1 MTGKEWKGK
10 NSVEREGKSEIVEN
24 CSRGTDKE
32 GTRKR
37 KSK

>member
-24 CSRGTDKE
+24 CITGKDKK
-32 GTRKR
+32 RKR